1 MERSLRTRF
10 ANIPR
15 ELALFAIAS
24 FMVGMAGSLV
34 DSVFNNYLNATFP
47 LTGFQRS
54 FLEIPRELP
63 GFLVVFASA
72 ALWFIDN
79 RRMGAIALFLA
90 TVGIFLVGMVSKT
103 YAVMIL
109 CFFAYSVGLHLFMPV
124 ATTVGME
131 LAAEGRT
138 AHRLGQFNAIR
149 NLAVIA
155 GSGLVYVGFKYL
167 NFNFAVTFVIS
178 AGVFLVGA
186 VLMTLMTKSS
196 VKLAP
201 PKEFL
206 RLRKE
211 YSLYYILAVL
221 SGARKQIFLTFAP
234 WVIVTVYGKPTQ
246 VIATLILIGGVIGIL
261 VQPLLGRLIDKL
273 GERTVLMAEA
283 VLLIP
288 VCLAYGFSKSIFS
301 IDTAFLITCACYLI
315 DQVLVSVSMARSTYM
330 KKIALKKEDIQPALS
345 LAVSIDH
352 FFSIGVALIGG
363 VIWNW
368 LGFQFVFLMG
378 VVIAVGNFFSTMQI
392 RIPKAAASQPV
403 VIDEPVTLKD

>member
-1 MERSLRTRF
+1 MYKALRTRI
-10 ANIPR
+10 ANISR

-34 DSVFNNYLNATFP
+34 DSVFNNYLNATYP

-79 RRMGAIALFLA
+79 RKLGALSLFLA
-90 TVGIFLVGMVSKT
+90 AAGILLLGVVSKT
-103 YAVMIL
+103 YAVMVL
-109 CFFAYSVGLHLFMPV
+109 CLFIYSVGQHLFMPV
-124 ATTVGME
+124 STTVGME

-155 GSGLVYVGFKYL
+155 GSGFVYIGFKFL
-167 NFNFAVTFVIS
+167 NFNFTVTFAIS
-178 AGVFLVGA
+178 AGIFTVGM
-186 VLMTLMTKSS
+186 VLMALMKKSS
-196 VKLAP
+196 AKVTP
-201 PKEFL
+201 PGEFL
-206 RLRKE
+206 KLHRE
-211 YSLYYILAVL
+211 YSLYYALAVL

-234 WVIVTVYGKPTQ
+234 WVIVTIYGKPTQ

-261 VQPLLGRLIDKL
+261 VQPLLGKLIDKL

-288 VCLAYGFSKSIFS
+288 VCLAYGFSKSFFS
-301 IDTAFLITCACYLI
+301 VDTAFLITCACYLV

-330 KKIALKKEDIQPALS
+330 KKIALQKEDIQPALS

-363 VIWNW
+363 VIWNHF
-368 LGFQFVFLMG
+368 GYQFVFLMG

-392 RIPKAAASQPV
+392 RIPKLTTKQPV
-403 VIDEPVTLKD
+403 VFDEPVTMKD